1 MGSLLPRVEM
11 DSHLCPISKLICFL
25 KLYGDTHLSAS
36 ERTPCANREPIAG
49 PGEEKLAVLRVVLMY
64 RWRRDGHGQKGN
76 RK

>member
-25 KLYGDTHLSAS
+25 KLYGNRDLSAS
-36 ERTPCANREPIAG
+36 ERTPCTNPEPIAG
-49 PGEEKLAVLRVVLMY
+49 PGEEELAMLRVVLIY

-76 RK
+76 GK